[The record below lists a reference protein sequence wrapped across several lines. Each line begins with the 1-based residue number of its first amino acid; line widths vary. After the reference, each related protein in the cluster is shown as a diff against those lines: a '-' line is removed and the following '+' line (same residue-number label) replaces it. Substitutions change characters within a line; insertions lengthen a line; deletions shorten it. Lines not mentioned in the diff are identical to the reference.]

1 MAGGR
6 MYALPETFSSTCGYG
21 PGCGSGMGPG
31 SGSVVNGSR
40 PPLRSPRSSPAH
52 SRRRSSRSRPRPR
65 PASRRRRFA
74 ARPSPP
80 GSAPRARTE
89 PLLGSDRCLPLPC
102 LLDVPPKGGPQ
113 RGPKRLALLVGHR
126 ECPVVLILDPDVVL
140 LDGLVPVAVLQ
151 VVVGAPDGVLAD

>member
-1 MAGGR
+1 
-6 MYALPETFSSTCGYG
+6 
-21 PGCGSGMGPG
+21 GCGSGMGPG

-80 GSAPRARTE
+80 ASAPRARTE
-89 PLLGSDRCLPLPC
+89 PVLGADRWLPLPS
-102 LLDVPPKGGPQ
+102 LLAGAPKGGPQ
-113 RGPKRLALLVGHR
+113 RGTQRLALLVGHR
-126 ECPVVLILDPDVVL
+126 ECPVVLILDPDVMLVE
-140 LDGLVPVAVLQ
+140 GRVPVAALQ
-151 VVVGAPDGVLAD
+151 AVVGAPDGGLAA